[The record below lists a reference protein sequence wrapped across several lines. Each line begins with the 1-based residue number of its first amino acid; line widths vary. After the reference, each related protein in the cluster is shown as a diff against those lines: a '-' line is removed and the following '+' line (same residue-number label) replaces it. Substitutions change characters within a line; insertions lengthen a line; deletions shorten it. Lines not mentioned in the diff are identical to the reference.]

1 MATTLL
7 NTVLKCTPNLR
18 HRGSQPSSRELN
30 LPGLCSDALAA
41 WGTDHPA
48 DLSYRVELARRIALT
63 FNNADQIILMD
74 DVGLVVPQSERA
86 VFLGMRGCDRSLL
99 PGLWLSTGF
108 RFGARILVYSPPN
121 PVEME
126 TYLKLKKLIEER
138 LQRSIK
144 IQIHYEDSNGYLH
157 ELIHIFEKN
166 LPKYIEICELFAQ
179 RSLEDFHPEYHIQ
192 MLKRHFNEFTKG
204 INHSFVF
211 PYEMTE
217 YHQNELQSYSDHLS
231 LPDLP
236 INDKAKHNLFLKS
249 KGFNSL
255 PILIAVSADG
265 SLIDDYQDYIRIVEH
280 LDPIHTENTIENVDK
295 FARGVIQAIDQ
306 LYNQYNVPAFVKL
319 DANGAAG
326 WSCLSPIEH
335 SFVYNYEED
344 QEKRI
349 DYLSKYIQMK
359 VIGERLPILAVV
371 EEFIQAQKR
380 SGDID
385 ADYTICGIVLAG
397 KFFPTSINLCGTING
412 SYIEQVSLLINS
424 FKLNSIIILV
434 DIIITW

>member
-1 MATTLL
+1 MATTLV

-48 DLSYRVELARRIALT
+48 DLSYRVELARRIALA
-63 FNNADQIILMD
+63 FNNAEQIILMD

-86 VFLGMRGCDRSLL
+86 VFHGMRGCDRALL
-99 PGLWLSTGF
+99 PALWLSAGF
-108 RFGARILVYSPPN
+108 RYGGRILVYSPPN

-138 LQRSIK
+138 LQRSIQ
-144 IQIHYEDSNGYLH
+144 IQILYEDSNGQLH
-157 ELIHIFEKN
+157 ELINIFEKN
-166 LPKYIEICELFAQ
+166 SLKYNEICELFAQ
-179 RSLEDFHPEYHIQ
+179 RSIDDFYPEYHVY
-192 MLKRHFNEFTKG
+192 MLKKNFNEITKG
-204 INHSFVF
+204 VKHSFVF

-217 YHQNELQSYSDHLS
+217 FHRNELQSYSHCLS
-231 LPDLP
+231 LPDIP

-255 PILIAVSADG
+255 PILIAVSANG
-265 SLIDDYQDYIRIVEH
+265 KLIDNYQEYIQIIEQFN
-280 LDPIHTENTIENVDK
+280 PIDRENNFENILK

-306 LYNQYNVPAFVKL
+306 LYNQYNVSSFVKL
-319 DANGAAG
+319 DASGAAG
-326 WSCLSPIEH
+326 WSCMSPDKH
-335 SFVYNYEED
+335 LFMYNCKEN

-349 DYLSKYIQMK
+349 HYLCEYIQMK
-359 VIGERLPILAVV
+359 VLGESLPLLAVV
-371 EEFIQAQKR
+371 EEFIQPQKR

-385 ADYTICGIVLAG
+385 ADYTVCGFVLHG

-412 SYIEQVSLLINS
+412 SYIEQVGKKQNFD
-424 FKLNSIIILV
+424 FK
-434 DIIITW
+434 

>member
-1 MATTLL
+1 MATTLI

-74 DVGLVVPQSERA
+74 DVSLVVPESERA
-86 VFLGMRGCDRSLL
+86 VSHGLRGCDRSLL
-99 PGLWLSTGF
+99 PGLWLSAGF
-108 RFGARILVYSPPN
+108 RHGGRILVYSPPN

-138 LQRSIK
+138 LQRSIQ
-144 IQIHYEDSNGYLH
+144 IQILYEDSNGDLN
-157 ELIHIFEKN
+157 ELINIFEKN
-166 LPKYIEICELFAQ
+166 SFKYNEICELFSQ
-179 RSLEDFHPEYHIQ
+179 RSYDEFYPEYHIS
-192 MLKRHFNEFTKG
+192 MLKRHFNVITKG
-204 INHSFVF
+204 IKHSFVF

-217 YHQNELQSYSDHLS
+217 FHRNELQSYSDCLS
-231 LPDLP
+231 LPDIP
-236 INDKAKHNLFLKS
+236 INDKAKHNFFLKS

-255 PILIAVSADG
+255 PILIAVSANG
-265 SLIDDYQDYIRIVEH
+265 KLIDNYQEYIQI
-280 LDPIHTENTIENVDK
+280 TEELNSIDRKNNSENIEK
-295 FARGVIQAIDQ
+295 FSQGVIQAIDQ
-306 LYNQYNVPAFVKL
+306 LYNQYNVSAFVKL

-326 WSCLSPIEH
+326 WSCMSPDEH
-335 SFVYNYEED
+335 SFIYNYEEN

-349 DYLSKYIQMK
+349 EYLSEYIQMK
-359 VIGERLPILAVV
+359 VVGEFLPLLAVV
-371 EEFIQAQKR
+371 EEFIQPQKR

-385 ADYTICGIVLAG
+385 ADYTVCGFVLGG

-412 SYIEQVSLLINS
+412 SYIEQVKTSKYSS
-424 FKLNSIIILV
+424 FF
-434 DIIITW
+434 ITKIKFI

>member
-86 VFLGMRGCDRSLL
+86 VFHGMRCCDRSLL
-99 PGLWLSTGF
+99 PGLWLSAGF
-108 RFGARILVYSPPN
+108 RYGGRILVYSPPN

-138 LQRSIK
+138 LQRSIQ
-144 IQIHYEDSNGYLH
+144 IQILYEDSNGYLH
-157 ELIHIFEKN
+157 ELINIFEKN
-166 LPKYIEICELFAQ
+166 SIKYNEICELFAQ
-179 RSLEDFHPEYHIQ
+179 RSLEEFSPEYHVH
-192 MLKRHFNEFTKG
+192 MLKRHFNEITK
-204 INHSFVF
+204 NCHHSFVF

-217 YHQNELQSYSDHLS
+217 FHRNELQSYSDRLT

-255 PILIAVSADG
+255 PILIAVSTNG
-265 SLIDDYQDYIRIVEH
+265 KLIDNYQEYIYTIEH
-280 LDPIHTENTIENVDK
+280 LNPIYTENNSENIQI

-306 LYNQYNVPAFVKL
+306 LYNQYNVSAFVKL

-326 WSCLSPIEH
+326 WSCMSPDKHKLI
-335 SFVYNYEED
+335 YNYEEN
-344 QEKRI
+344 QEERVK
-349 DYLSKYIQMK
+349 YLCEYIQMK
-359 VIGERLPILAVV
+359 VVGERLPLLAVV
-371 EEFIQAQKR
+371 EEFIQPQKR

-385 ADYTICGIVLAG
+385 ADYTICGFVLGG
-397 KFFPTSINLCGTING
+397 KFFPTSINLCGAVNG
-412 SYIEQVSLLINS
+412 SYIEQVKYRDPRDSPAL
-424 FKLNSIIILV
+424 
-434 DIIITW
+434 